1 MKDITPELQ
10 KSVLSDFYNMVEEDN
25 KIQGILTGEDK
36 RATLTQVSKQA
47 ERLGE
52 YAVRSLK
59 KNLTDET
66 LPDGTLYWNIAKG
79 VIPPLMREVQK
90 VATDMAVRVQTREDK
105 KAGIGLKPV
114 SYTHLAIRSVIAA
127 SNCSCV
133 SMILNSAIFF
143 PFPTL
148 PSGR

>member
-36 RATLTQVSKQA
+36 RATMTQVSKQA

-79 VIPPLMREVQK
+79 VIPPLMQEVQK

-114 SYTHLAIRSVIAA
+114 RPVFNQERIEAVMNKVVFLSKMPEVPE
-127 SNCSCV
+127 V
-133 SMILNSAIFF
+133 
-143 PFPTL
+143 
-148 PSGR
+148 G

>member
-10 KSVLSDFYNMVEEDN
+10 KSVLSDFYNMVEEDA
-25 KIQGILTGEDK
+25 KIQAILAGEDK
-36 RATLTQVSKQA
+36 RATLSQVSKHA

-52 YAVRSLK
+52 YAVSSLE

-79 VIPPLMREVQK
+79 VIPQLMQEVQT
-90 VATDMAVRVQTREDK
+90 VAVDMAVSVQTREDK

-114 SYTHLAIRSVIAA
+114 RPAFNQERIEAVMNKVVFLSRMPEVPE
-127 SNCSCV
+127 V
-133 SMILNSAIFF
+133 
-143 PFPTL
+143 
-148 PSGR
+148 G

>member
-36 RATLTQVSKQA
+36 RATLAQVSKQA

-52 YAVRSLK
+52 YAVRSLE

-66 LPDGTLYWNIAKG
+66 LPDGTLYWNIARG
-79 VIPPLMREVQK
+79 VIPQLMQEVQTL
-90 VATDMAVRVQTREDK
+90 AIDMAVRVQTREDK

-114 SYTHLAIRSVIAA
+114 RPVFNQERIEAVMNKVVFLSRMPEVPE
-127 SNCSCV
+127 V
-133 SMILNSAIFF
+133 
-143 PFPTL
+143 
-148 PSGR
+148 G

>member
-36 RATLTQVSKQA
+36 RATLAQVSKQA

-52 YAVRSLK
+52 YAVRSLE

-79 VIPPLMREVQK
+79 VIPQLMQEVQTL
-90 VATDMAVRVQTREDK
+90 AIDMAVRVQTREDK

-114 SYTHLAIRSVIAA
+114 RPVFNQERIEAVMNKVVFLSRMPEVPE
-127 SNCSCV
+127 V
-133 SMILNSAIFF
+133 
-143 PFPTL
+143 
-148 PSGR
+148 G

>member
-36 RATLTQVSKQA
+36 RATLAQVSKQA

-52 YAVRSLK
+52 YAVRSLE

-79 VIPPLMREVQK
+79 VIPQLMQEVQTL
-90 VATDMAVRVQTREDK
+90 AIDMAVRVQTREDK

-114 SYTHLAIRSVIAA
+114 RP
-127 SNCSCV
+127 
-133 SMILNSAIFF
+133 
-143 PFPTL
+143 PFNQERIEAVMNKVVFLSRMPEV
-148 PSGR
+148 PEVG

>member
-10 KSVLSDFYNMVEEDN
+10 KSVLSDFHNMVEEDN

-36 RATLTQVSKQA
+36 RATLAQVSKQA

-52 YAVRSLK
+52 YAVRSLE

-79 VIPPLMREVQK
+79 IIPPLMQEVQK

-114 SYTHLAIRSVIAA
+114 RPVFNQERIEAVMNKVVFLSKMPEVPE
-127 SNCSCV
+127 V
-133 SMILNSAIFF
+133 
-143 PFPTL
+143 
-148 PSGR
+148 G

>member
-1 MKDITPELQ
+1 MKDIVPKLQ

-36 RATLTQVSKQA
+36 RSTLAQVSKQA

-52 YAVRSLK
+52 YAVRSLE

-79 VIPPLMREVQK
+79 VIPPLMQEVQNL
-90 VATDMAVRVQTREDK
+90 AIDMAVTVQKREDEK
-105 KAGIGLKPV
+105 TGIGLKPV
-114 SYTHLAIRSVIAA
+114 RPVFNRERIEAVMNKVVFLSKMPEVPE
-127 SNCSCV
+127 V
-133 SMILNSAIFF
+133 
-143 PFPTL
+143 
-148 PSGR
+148 G

>member
-10 KSVLSDFYNMVEEDN
+10 KSVLSDFHNMVEEDN

-36 RATLTQVSKQA
+36 RATLAQVSKQA
-47 ERLGE
+47 ERIGE
-52 YAVRSLK
+52 YAVRSLE

-79 VIPPLMREVQK
+79 IIPPLMQEVQK

-114 SYTHLAIRSVIAA
+114 RPVFNQERIEAVMNKVVFLSKMPEVPE
-127 SNCSCV
+127 V
-133 SMILNSAIFF
+133 
-143 PFPTL
+143 
-148 PSGR
+148 G

>member
-59 KNLTDET
+59 KNLTDKT

-79 VIPPLMREVQK
+79 VIPPLMQEVQK

-114 SYTHLAIRSVIAA
+114 RPPFNQERIEAVMNKVIFL
-127 SNCSCV
+127 SRMPEV
-133 SMILNSAIFF
+133 
-143 PFPTL
+143 PEV
-148 PSGR
+148 G

>member
-36 RATLTQVSKQA
+36 RATLAQVSKQA

-52 YAVRSLK
+52 YAGRSLE

-79 VIPPLMREVQK
+79 VIPQLMQEVQTL
-90 VATDMAVRVQTREDK
+90 AIDMAVRVQTREDK

-114 SYTHLAIRSVIAA
+114 RPVFNQERIEAVMNKVVFLSRMPEVPE
-127 SNCSCV
+127 V
-133 SMILNSAIFF
+133 
-143 PFPTL
+143 
-148 PSGR
+148 G

>member
-52 YAVRSLK
+52 YAVRSLE

-79 VIPPLMREVQK
+79 VIPQLMQEVQTL
-90 VATDMAVRVQTREDK
+90 ATDMAVRVQTREDK

-114 SYTHLAIRSVIAA
+114 RP
-127 SNCSCV
+127 
-133 SMILNSAIFF
+133 
-143 PFPTL
+143 PFNQERIEAVMNKVVFLSRMPEV
-148 PSGR
+148 PEVG

>member
-79 VIPPLMREVQK
+79 VIPPLMQEVQK

-114 SYTHLAIRSVIAA
+114 RP
-127 SNCSCV
+127 
-133 SMILNSAIFF
+133 
-143 PFPTL
+143 PFNQERIEAVMNKVVFLSRMPEV
-148 PSGR
+148 PEVG

>member
-10 KSVLSDFYNMVEEDN
+10 KSVLSDFHNMVEEDN

-66 LPDGTLYWNIAKG
+66 LPDGTIYWNIAKG
-79 VIPPLMREVQK
+79 VIMPLMREVQNL
-90 VATDMAVRVQTREDK
+90 AIDMAVTIQKREDEK
-105 KAGIGLKPV
+105 TGIGLKPV
-114 SYTHLAIRSVIAA
+114 RPVFNQERIEAVMNKVVFLSKMPEVPEVGKEDT
-127 SNCSCV
+127 
-133 SMILNSAIFF
+133 
-143 PFPTL
+143 
-148 PSGR
+148 

>member
-36 RATLTQVSKQA
+36 RATLAQVSKQA
-47 ERLGE
+47 KRLGE
-52 YAVRSLK
+52 YAVRSLE

-79 VIPPLMREVQK
+79 VIPQLMQEVQTL
-90 VATDMAVRVQTREDK
+90 AIDMAVRVQTREDK

-114 SYTHLAIRSVIAA
+114 RPVFNQERIEAVMNKVVFLSRMPEVPE
-127 SNCSCV
+127 V
-133 SMILNSAIFF
+133 
-143 PFPTL
+143 
-148 PSGR
+148 G

>member
-52 YAVRSLK
+52 YAVRSLE

-79 VIPPLMREVQK
+79 VIPQLMQEVQTL
-90 VATDMAVRVQTREDK
+90 AIDMAVRVQTREDK

-114 SYTHLAIRSVIAA
+114 RPVFNQERSEAVMNKVVFL
-127 SNCSCV
+127 SRMPEV
-133 SMILNSAIFF
+133 
-143 PFPTL
+143 PEV
-148 PSGR
+148 G

>member
-10 KSVLSDFYNMVEEDN
+10 KSVLSDFYNMVEEDT
-25 KIQGILTGEDK
+25 KIQAILAGEDK
-36 RATLTQVSKQA
+36 RATLTQVSKHA

-52 YAVRSLK
+52 YAVRSLE

-79 VIPPLMREVQK
+79 VIPQLMQEVQT
-90 VATDMAVRVQTREDK
+90 VAIDMAVSVQTREE

-114 SYTHLAIRSVIAA
+114 RPAFNQERIEAVMNKVVFLSRMPEVPE
-127 SNCSCV
+127 V
-133 SMILNSAIFF
+133 
-143 PFPTL
+143 
-148 PSGR
+148 G

>member
-114 SYTHLAIRSVIAA
+114 RPVFNQERIEAVMNKVVFLSKMPEVAEV
-127 SNCSCV
+127 
-133 SMILNSAIFF
+133 
-143 PFPTL
+143 
-148 PSGR
+148 G

>member
-79 VIPPLMREVQK
+79 VIPPLMQEVQK

-114 SYTHLAIRSVIAA
+114 RPVFNQERIEAVMNKVVFLSRMPEVPE
-127 SNCSCV
+127 V
-133 SMILNSAIFF
+133 
-143 PFPTL
+143 
-148 PSGR
+148 G

>member
-36 RATLTQVSKQA
+36 RATLAQVSRYA

-52 YAVRSLK
+52 YAAESLK
-59 KNLTDET
+59 KHLTDET

-79 VIPPLMREVQK
+79 VIPPLMQEVQK

-105 KAGIGLKPV
+105 KAGIGLK
-114 SYTHLAIRSVIAA
+114 SVRP
-127 SNCSCV
+127 
-133 SMILNSAIFF
+133 
-143 PFPTL
+143 PFNQERIEAVMNKVVFLSRMPEV
-148 PSGR
+148 PEVG

>member
-114 SYTHLAIRSVIAA
+114 RPVFNQERIEAVMNKVVFLSKMPEVPE
-127 SNCSCV
+127 V
-133 SMILNSAIFF
+133 
-143 PFPTL
+143 
-148 PSGR
+148 G

>member
-10 KSVLSDFYNMVEEDN
+10 KSVLSDFYHRVEEDN

-36 RATLTQVSKQA
+36 RATLAQVSRYA

-52 YAVRSLK
+52 YAAESLK
-59 KNLTDET
+59 KHLTDET

-79 VIPPLMREVQK
+79 VIPPLMQEVQK

-105 KAGIGLKPV
+105 KAGIGLK
-114 SYTHLAIRSVIAA
+114 SVRP
-127 SNCSCV
+127 
-133 SMILNSAIFF
+133 
-143 PFPTL
+143 PFNQERIEAVMNKVVFLSRMPEV
-148 PSGR
+148 PEVG

>member
-59 KNLTDET
+59 KT
-66 LPDGTLYWNIAKG
+66 
-79 VIPPLMREVQK
+79 
-90 VATDMAVRVQTREDK
+90 
-105 KAGIGLKPV
+105 
-114 SYTHLAIRSVIAA
+114 
-127 SNCSCV
+127 
-133 SMILNSAIFF
+133 
-143 PFPTL
+143 
-148 PSGR
+148 